1 VDLTITFRFYVMKGE
16 LKLRKGDKSSLLG
29 FYRRDATHNRIGVR
43 YTRGIESTVEYFDY
57 LDPIVLSIPK

>member
-1 VDLTITFRFYVMKGE
+1 MKGE